1 MSQDPL
7 VGTRPPSGD
16 PVTAPGPPEA
26 DLVKAQS
33 AVAAAPEWVAPMIR
47 RTIWRIVWVIIV
59 VSVLII
65 AVTRARSLV
74 SMVLISVF
82 FGIAMDPAVSYLH
95 RRFGWRRGAATGLV
109 FAGLSLAVAVT
120 FVVLIPGLVDAATQL
135 GGKVPD
141 WVNQVESAFGIS
153 IDGGKSP
160 DQVQDDIRAGAQNWL
175 SDNAKQVLGAGGDL
189 LSLVFQFFTVAMF
202 TFYIAAGAP
211 NLQRTML
218 RQLPPA
224 RQQRAGWAWE
234 TAIVQTG
241 GYFYSRILLM
251 VINGSLFFVV
261 MLLVGVDWSIALPL
275 SIFEGFVAEFI
286 PAVGTYIGAAIPI
299 IVTLALIGLVPALI
313 LLVWTVIYQQLEN
326 YLLSPRISARTM
338 ELNGAVAF
346 GAAMAGGAIAGP
358 MGAFMALP
366 IAAMITAFVKQYV
379 RKYPLVYESTYNRTP
394 DDSGPT
400 DQRVADPAKGT
411 S

>member
-7 VGTRPPSGD
+7 AGTSTNTD
-16 PVTAPGPPEA
+16 PVAAPGPPES
-26 DLVKAQS
+26 DLVRAQS
-33 AVAAAPEWVAPMIR
+33 PVASAPEWVAPMIR
-47 RTIWRIVWVIIV
+47 RTIWRIVWVVIV

-65 AVTRARSLV
+65 AVMRARSLV

-82 FGIAMDPAVSYLH
+82 FGIAMDPAVSYLQ

-109 FAGLSLAVAVT
+109 FAGLSLAVVVT
-120 FVVLIPGLVDAATQL
+120 LVVLIPGLVDATNQIS
-135 GGKVPD
+135 GKVPD
-141 WVNQVESAFGIS
+141 WINQIESTLGIS
-153 IDGGKSP
+153 IDGGKP
-160 DQVQDDIRAGAQNWL
+160 PAQVQEDIRAGVQNWL
-175 SDNAKQVLGAGGDL
+175 SDNAKEVLGVGSDL

-211 NLQRTML
+211 HLQRTML

-299 IVTLALIGLVPALI
+299 IVTLALIGLVPALV
-313 LLVWTVIYQQLEN
+313 LLVWTVVYQQLEN

-366 IAAMITAFVKQYV
+366 IAAMITAFLKHYG

-394 DDSGPT
+394 AEDRPT
-400 DQRVADPAKGT
+400 DQPVANPAKGT